1 VKRLAP
7 LIFVAGLGV
16 LAGCGSSGSSSSA
29 TDTVTSG
36 EGVLTKTEFVAKADA
51 LCEASRA
58 KQEPLRREL
67 EEVTLKARSEEQGTS
82 LTDGTRRELARMLG
96 RIVAIAEASQSRVQ
110 ALGVPEAG
118 ADQLEAI
125 FQKTESAFESS
136 LAYGAALEQHEDAAA
151 QEIAERAN
159 VETRETAVLAERY
172 GFKVCGAQP

>member
-1 VKRLAP
+1 
-7 LIFVAGLGV
+7 
-16 LAGCGSSGSSSSA
+16 
-29 TDTVTSG
+29 
-36 EGVLTKTEFVAKADA
+36 
-51 LCEASRA
+51 
-58 KQEPLRREL
+58 
-67 EEVTLKARSEEQGTS
+67 
-82 LTDGTRRELARMLG
+82 MLG

>member
-1 VKRLAP
+1 
-7 LIFVAGLGV
+7 
-16 LAGCGSSGSSSSA
+16 
-29 TDTVTSG
+29 
-36 EGVLTKTEFVAKADA
+36 VLTKTEFVAKADA